1 MVPLATPIGGRS
13 PGSGMA
19 FGRSSEPS
27 LEESRQQFRYRSV
40 EMGFGLEGLNAT
52 TGHAAPATVASR
64 TLQWLLDS
72 VDVTLGHPGSSP
84 DSRGSTHL
92 LATAVSSSGAAVTA
106 FRWDFGDGSPVQT
119 TSVPAVDHRFR
130 SHDPVVVRVEAT
142 DALGHRTVAA
152 QTVRP

>member
-1 MVPLATPIGGRS
+1 LVPLAAPIGGLS

-72 VDVTLGHPGSSP
+72 VDVTLGHPGPTSG
-84 DSRGSTHL
+84 SRSTRL
-92 LATAVSSSGAAVTA
+92 SATAVSSSGAAVTSY
-106 FRWDFGDGSPVQT
+106 RWDFGDGSAVQT
-119 TSVPAVDHRFR
+119 TPAPAVDHRFR

-142 DALGHRTVAA
+142 DALGHRAVAA
-152 QTVRP
+152 QTARP